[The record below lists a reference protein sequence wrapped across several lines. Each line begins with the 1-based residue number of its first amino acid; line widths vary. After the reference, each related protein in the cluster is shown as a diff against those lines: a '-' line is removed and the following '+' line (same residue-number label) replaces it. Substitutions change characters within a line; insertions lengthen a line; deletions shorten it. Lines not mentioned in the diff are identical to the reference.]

1 MQKAGLT
8 LISIGALVLIGY
20 GSRGFFLNADV
31 PLAIRIAVGVIGVGV
46 AVLIIKVIRD
56 RLAKKK
62 TEKFEE
68 VER

>member
-1 MQKAGLT
+1 MQKTGLI
-8 LISIGALVLIGY
+8 LVSVGVLVLAGY

-46 AVLIIKVIRD
+46 TVLIIKVIRD
-56 RLAKKK
+56 RLAKRK
-62 TEKFEE
+62 TEKFKE